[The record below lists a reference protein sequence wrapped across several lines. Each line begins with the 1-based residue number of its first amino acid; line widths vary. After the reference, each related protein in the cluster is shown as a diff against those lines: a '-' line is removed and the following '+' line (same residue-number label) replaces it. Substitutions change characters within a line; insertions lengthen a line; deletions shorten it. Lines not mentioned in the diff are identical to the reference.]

1 MRFAG
6 IDIGGERHAV
16 AVVNDNGA
24 LLVRSTLFGEEAV
37 GYQRLRELL
46 GDPDDCL
53 VAMEATGHYWRNL
66 FAFLVGH
73 GFKVALLN
81 PLRTRRFAEEELER
95 TKTDSVDAL
104 GIARFAAQKRPGAT
118 PVADEVT
125 AELRELVR
133 LRTRYVDEHSDRMRQ
148 LHRAV
153 DLGFP
158 EFTRHV
164 RMNTVLAT
172 AILSRYPTA
181 RSFARLSVRKL
192 AGLAYDGRHQ
202 VGVVLARTLKDTAKV
217 SVGSHHSEAF
227 ELQVRYTCSDM
238 GLLRNRVKQLDQEIE
253 RKLQDHEVGK
263 LLTTIDGIG
272 ARTAA
277 CLIAELGDPS
287 RFRDAAALASY
298 VGVVPRL
305 RQSGKRAFSG
315 ARGLP
320 LGNARLRHRLWMPTL
335 VAVRKNPWLRAHYE
349 HLLAA
354 GKRPKVAIVACMR
367 KLLGAIYSVARN
379 RRPFVPH
386 LATAG
391 HEQPVTA
398 G

>member
-16 AVVNDNGA
+16 AVVDEAGVV
-24 LLVRSTLFGEEAV
+24 LVKSTFFGEESA
-37 GYQRLRELL
+37 GYERVKDLL
-46 GDPDDCL
+46 DDRDDCL

-104 GIARFAAQKRPGAT
+104 GIARFAAQKRPMPT
-118 PVADEVT
+118 PVTDEVT

-164 RMNTVLAT
+164 RINTLLAT
-172 AILSRYPTA
+172 AILARFPTA
-181 RSFARLSVRKL
+181 QSFAKVSVRKL

-202 VGVVLARTLKDTAKV
+202 VGEVLARTLKDTAKV
-217 SVGSHHSEAF
+217 SVGSHHSEAY
-227 ELQVRYTCSDM
+227 ELQVKYTCSDM
-238 GLLRNRVKQLDQEIE
+238 KLLRNRVKQLDQDIE
-253 RKLQDHEVGK
+253 RKLQSHDVGR

-287 RFRDAAALASY
+287 RFRSAAALASY

-335 VAVRKNPWLRAHYE
+335 VAVRRNPWLRVHYE
-349 HLLAA
+349 RLLAA
-354 GKRPKVAIVACMR
+354 GKRPKVAIVACIR
-367 KLLGAIYSVARN
+367 KLLSAIYSVARN

-386 LATAG
+386 LGGQMDTVGAAR
-391 HEQPVTA
+391 
-398 G
+398 